1 MIDGYLFKYLLR
13 IHLNINYYMQ
23 RFIYFFFLVNILW
36 SQQISVSDLNKI
48 SNNQLDQIK
57 QELQLINQ
65 TNLEE
70 NPIINED
77 SSDVV
82 QIKSKKV
89 ITEINEEYFGYD
101 ILLLQFIYFP
111 KHTLNLILNN
121 DSVTDFNISNL
132 LNKKLTNNIYLPEY
146 F

>member
-48 SNNQLDQIK
+48 SNNQLDRIK
-57 QELQLINQ
+57 EELQLKNQ
-65 TNLEE
+65 TNTKE

-77 SSDVV
+77 SLDAV
-82 QIKSKKV
+82 QIESEKV
-89 ITEINEEYFGYD
+89 KTEINEKYFGYNYFNQD
-101 ILLLQFIYFP
+101 INFF
-111 KHTLNLILNN
+111 
-121 DSVTDFNISNL
+121 
-132 LNKKLTNNIYLPEY
+132 
-146 F
+146 

>member
-48 SNNQLDQIK
+48 SNNQLDRIK
-57 QELQLINQ
+57 EELQLKNQ
-65 TNLEE
+65 TNTKE

-77 SSDVV
+77 SLDAV
-82 QIKSKKV
+82 QIESKKLKQRLMKNILV
-89 ITEINEEYFGYD
+89 II
-101 ILLLQFIYFP
+101 ILI
-111 KHTLNLILNN
+111 KT
-121 DSVTDFNISNL
+121 
-132 LNKKLTNNIYLPEY
+132 
-146 F
+146 